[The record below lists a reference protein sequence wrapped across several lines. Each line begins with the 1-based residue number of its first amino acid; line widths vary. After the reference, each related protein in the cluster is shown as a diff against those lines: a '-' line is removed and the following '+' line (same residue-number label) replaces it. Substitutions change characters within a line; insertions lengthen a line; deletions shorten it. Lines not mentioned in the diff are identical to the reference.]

1 MKKQHSFVMGA
12 FVAAASM
19 AVGAGTMILV
29 NSSDA
34 FSGSNPN
41 SAADTENAHIIRD
54 YNRNDVR
61 RRDAGVFETTSYV
74 NDEQP
79 SHAAATSNHNYTVGE
94 LIERCLDLGISRIR
108 LSHCISNAREGLMYQ
123 FNQENR

>member
-1 MKKQHSFVMGA
+1 MKKHHSLVMGA
-12 FVAAASM
+12 LVAAASM
-19 AVGAGTMILV
+19 AVGAGTIILV
-29 NSSDA
+29 NSSNA

-41 SAADTENAHIIRD
+41 SAADTEDARIIRD

-94 LIERCLDLGISRIR
+94 LIERCLDMNVSRIR
-108 LSHCISNAREGLMYQ
+108 LSHCITNAREGLMYQ
-123 FNQENR
+123 FNQEDR